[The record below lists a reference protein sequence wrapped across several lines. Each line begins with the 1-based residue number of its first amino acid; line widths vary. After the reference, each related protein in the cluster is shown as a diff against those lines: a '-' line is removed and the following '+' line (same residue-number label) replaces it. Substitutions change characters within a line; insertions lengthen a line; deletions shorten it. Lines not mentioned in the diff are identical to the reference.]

1 MFRSIRWRLVA
12 SYVLL
17 TLLTVS
23 LVGVLALSLLK
34 RYVEGQE
41 QQYLRANAETVAR
54 QALPMVQSALRQAHA
69 DEYARLRDLATTA
82 SFLGNVRVR
91 ILDERR
97 QVLADSGS
105 PTGVDEFVWV
115 VTPTGVGFPFPGASE
130 TSIRVFPLV
139 RPRAAEQVSD
149 WESLSIF
156 EQFPPETE
164 VMVVHRE
171 GQPWGTRFTFGD
183 RSRLEAVMRA
193 HVAADAA
200 ALREKVGAW
209 ATPRSEQVVSV
220 PIGEADAVAPDEESE
235 FIPYNRHVENPLGYV
250 ELSQGPDVAAEALAT
265 ARQAFLFAAGGATLL
280 AVAVGLLMGRG
291 LTAPLRGL
299 MEATGRMSSGDLA
312 VRAPVRGK
320 DEIGQLARQFNLMA
334 GQLEASFTALAAERD
349 SLRRF
354 VADASHE
361 LRTPITALKNFN
373 TLLQGAAAGDPQ
385 AQAEF
390 LAESQR
396 QLERLEWITHNL
408 LDLSRLDAGLAALDL
423 AGHDARALIREAAS
437 AFKVQAQEKNVT
449 LAVRESSSPLPVRCD
464 RARIESALFNL
475 LDNALKFTPAG
486 GAVEIGAEQADEGV
500 RLWVQDSGPGIAPA
514 DQERIFERFYRGEHA
529 GAEGAGLGLAIV
541 RSIVQAHGGRVTVE
555 SEPGAGSRFVIHL
568 RPT

>member
-34 RYVEGQE
+34 RYVEQQE
-41 QQYLRANAETVAR
+41 QEYLRANAETVAR
-54 QALPMVQSALRQAHA
+54 QALPMIQPALRQA
-69 DEYARLRDLATTA
+69 DLRDLASTA

-115 VTPTGVGFPFPGASE
+115 VASMGAGVPSLETPESLL
-130 TSIRVFPLV
+130 RVFPLV
-139 RPRAAEQVSD
+139 RPHSAEQVPGR
-149 WESLSIF
+149 ESPFIL

-171 GQPWGTRFTFGD
+171 GQPWGTRFTFED

-193 HVAADAA
+193 RVMADAA
-200 ALREKVGAW
+200 VLHATVGEW
-209 ATPRSEQVVSV
+209 AAARSEQVVSV
-220 PIGEADAVAPDEESE
+220 PIGEADPDAPAEGGEYISYD
-235 FIPYNRHVENPLGYV
+235 RHIENPLGYA
-250 ELSQGPDVAAEALAT
+250 ELSQGPDVTAEALAT
-265 ARQAFLFAAGGATLL
+265 ARRAFLFAAGGATLL
-280 AVAVGLLMGRG
+280 AVVVGLLMGRG
-291 LTAPLRGL
+291 LTAPLGGL
-299 MEATGRMSSGDLA
+299 MEATGRMSGGDLA

-320 DEIGQLARQFNLMA
+320 DEIGQLAHQFNRMA
-334 GQLEASFTALAAERD
+334 GQLETSFTALAAERD

-373 TLLQGAAAGDPQ
+373 MLLQGPAAGDPQ
-385 AQAEF
+385 VQAEF

-408 LDLSRLDAGLAALDL
+408 LDLSRLDAGVAALDL
-423 AGHDARALIREAAS
+423 ADHDAREMVREAAA

-449 LAVRESSSPLPVRCD
+449 LAVRESPSPLPVRCD

-475 LDNALKFTPAG
+475 LDNALKFTPPG
-486 GAVEIGAEQADEGV
+486 GAVEIGAQQADEGV
-500 RLWVQDSGPGIAPA
+500 RLWVQDSGPGIAPE
-514 DQERIFERFYRGEHA
+514 DQERIFERFYRGPHA
-529 GAEGAGLGLAIV
+529 GAEGVGLGLAIV

-555 SEPGAGSRFVIHL
+555 SEPGAGSRFVIQL
-568 RPT
+568 TS